1 MKTLFSRIVFCVA
14 AALAVPSIAIAEPNL
29 GISTV
34 YSGDFNGDG
43 VVDLYVETK
52 TIVIVSVDDLFVPI
66 LAKQAPIL
74 FSSKIQS
81 GGVDYILTVNPAP
94 VAYNPATA
102 GTYTAIQGD
111 FNGDGRVDTL
121 FRSGQSGANHL
132 VMLSTG
138 SAPYFDYVQTLNVA
152 TIGYDL
158 GAPDTG
164 FDVKDLNGDNRADL
178 LIRRDGSYLGVLLAS
193 AGGTFARP
201 SVADEG
207 ALTVIAV
214 WNGLKV
220 VMKGGDT
227 AAALKFFGPTIRS
240 AYSRIFTDLGTGVA
254 AQVLTE
260 VLTEVSEFRP
270 VEISSDI
277 ASYAVLRTVNGAPVV
292 NLVTFLRDGDSVW
305 RVQGL

>member
-1 MKTLFSRIVFCVA
+1 MESIFSRMVVCVVTAFGVPMVLA
-14 AALAVPSIAIAEPNL
+14 AEHDL

-52 TIVIVSVDDLFVPI
+52 TIVIIRVSDLFVPV
-66 LAKQAPIL
+66 LVKQSPIL

-81 GGVDYILTVNPAP
+81 GGVDYITTVNPAP

-111 FNGDGRVDTL
+111 FNGDGRIDTL

-152 TIGYDL
+152 NIGYDL

-164 FDVKDLNGDNRADL
+164 FDVQDLNGDNRADL

-193 AGGTFARP
+193 AQGTFSRP
-201 SVADEG
+201 HVTDEG
-207 ALTVIAV
+207 ALTVTAI

-227 AAALKFFGPTIRS
+227 AAALKFFGPTIRDD
-240 AYSRIFTDLGTGVA
+240 YSRIFSDLGMSVA
-254 AQVLTE
+254 AQVLTD
-260 VLTEVSEFRP
+260 VTEFRP
-270 VEISSDI
+270 VEISGDI
-277 ASYAVLRTVNGAPVV
+277 ASYAVLRSVNGAPVV